1 MRFKVVLNRDG
12 GTLRTFDLDAFVE
25 RLHTVLLRA
34 GHEVEVAVITG
45 NELEDALDAALESDC
60 DVVMV
65 GGGDGTVSAAAG
77 RMMAQDKALAVLP
90 AGTMNLFARS
100 LAIPLDL
107 DEAVAAFAHGGK
119 RAVDIA
125 TANGKPFVHQFSI
138 GLHARLIKLREK
150 RAFRSRLGKIWASV
164 RAGVEAVVRPPRLR
178 VALDIDGRRT
188 VRRTAGIGVT
198 NNVFGEGHLPYAD
211 EPDGGVLGVYITRA
225 QRPHDLV
232 RLFLAMARG
241 RWKGNDAVDI
251 ASAKTVKLT
260 LLSAGKRFG
269 CAIDGELC
277 DLAAETELRVHPQ
290 ALTVLAPPRGGYT
303 AAPAA

>member
-1 MRFKVVLNRDG
+1 PSQFDNALWRVGFRSRHAAAGFSPPGTKQRRRRCCAMRFKVVLNRDG

-107 DEAVAAFAHGGK
+107 DEAV
-119 RAVDIA
+119 
-125 TANGKPFVHQFSI
+125 
-138 GLHARLIKLREK
+138 
-150 RAFRSRLGKIWASV
+150 
-164 RAGVEAVVRPPRLR
+164 
-178 VALDIDGRRT
+178 
-188 VRRTAGIGVT
+188 
-198 NNVFGEGHLPYAD
+198 
-211 EPDGGVLGVYITRA
+211 
-225 QRPHDLV
+225 
-232 RLFLAMARG
+232 
-241 RWKGNDAVDI
+241 
-251 ASAKTVKLT
+251 
-260 LLSAGKRFG
+260 
-269 CAIDGELC
+269 
-277 DLAAETELRVHPQ
+277 
-290 ALTVLAPPRGGYT
+290 
-303 AAPAA
+303 

>member
-25 RLHTVLLRA
+25 RLHVVLRQA

-45 NELEDALDAALESDC
+45 NKLEDALDAALASDC

-65 GGGDGTVSAAAG
+65 GGGDGTVSTAAG
-77 RMMAQDKALAVLP
+77 RMVAQDKALAVLP

-107 DEAVAAFAHGGK
+107 DEAVAAFAHGRK

-125 TANGKPFVHQFSI
+125 TANGKPFIHQFSI

-150 RAFRSRLGKIWASV
+150 RAFRSRIGKIWASV

-188 VRRTAGIGVT
+188 VRKTAGIGVT

-211 EPDGGVLGVYITRA
+211 EPDGGVLGVYVTRA
-225 QRPHDLV
+225 QRPHHFV

-241 RWKGNDAVDI
+241 RWKGNEAVDM
-251 ASAKTVKLT
+251 ASARTVKLT
-260 LLSAGKRFG
+260 LLSAGKRFV

-277 DLAAETELRVHPQ
+277 ELAVETELRIHPQ
-290 ALTVLAPPRGGYT
+290 ALTVLVPRDRGAPG
-303 AAPAA
+303 A

>member
-1 MRFKVVLNRDG
+1 
-12 GTLRTFDLDAFVE
+12 
-25 RLHTVLLRA
+25 
-34 GHEVEVAVITG
+34 
-45 NELEDALDAALESDC
+45 
-60 DVVMV
+60 
-65 GGGDGTVSAAAG
+65 
-77 RMMAQDKALAVLP
+77 
-90 AGTMNLFARS
+90 
-100 LAIPLDL
+100 
-107 DEAVAAFAHGGK
+107 
-119 RAVDIA
+119 
-125 TANGKPFVHQFSI
+125 
-138 GLHARLIKLREK
+138 
-150 RAFRSRLGKIWASV
+150 
-164 RAGVEAVVRPPRLR
+164 
-178 VALDIDGRRT
+178 T

-290 ALTVLAPPRGGYT
+290 ALTVLAPPRGGHT
-303 AAPAA
+303 APPGAGPVRPSSLASLAPQDEECKRNPPSS